1 MYQALSEGQSKVK
14 LFYIQEQA
22 VEDAVKEMS
31 ADLPDVPSTMSL
43 HQGVTLSPGKILYCD
58 ISSMCSATGN
68 LECDCQKTKCFS
80 FNPTDDHTEDPIY
93 SKPEEV
99 EWHSPEVVGKC
110 CALVYDHTI
119 YPGIIQEV
127 NETHCQV
134 KCMHRVGENRFF
146 CPLREDLHWYP
157 LEDVLTLIPH
167 PENVT
172 ARHMAIAREVVG
184 IL

>member
-1 MYQALSEGQSKVK
+1 MKMIYRDS
-14 LFYIQEQA
+14 
-22 VEDAVKEMS
+22 
-31 ADLPDVPSTMSL
+31 
-43 HQGVTLSPGKILYCD
+43 C
-58 ISSMCSATGN
+58 MCSATGN

-93 SKPEEV
+93 STPEEV
-99 EWHSPEVVGKC
+99 EWHSPEVVGKW

-146 CPLREDLHWYP
+146 WLLREDLHWYP
-157 LEDVLTLIPH
+157 FEEELTLIPP

-172 ARHMAIAREVVG
+172 SHHMAIAREVCDT
-184 IL
+184 LASHKN